1 MEEELRLGMENRN
14 LDMKENWIKWN
25 PLNLPE
31 GDYVV
36 TKFLQNID
44 GTEITLSDESNNISI
59 VFDGITPLVRTSIE
73 GIRMRTWGEVQQ
85 KYDNKY
91 FFRNWFLYKVEN
103 SKLAKWAEEESCGF
117 YKSEKLLHF
126 CIVTNE
132 DIIDVLSTFE
142 PNIFISV
149 VSKKEVH

>member
-1 MEEELRLGMENRN
+1 MENRALN
-14 LDMKENWIKWN
+14 MEENWIKWN

-44 GTEITLSDESNNISI
+44 GTEITLSDDSNNISI
-59 VFDGITPLVRTSIE
+59 LFDGVTPLVRTSIE

-85 KYDNKY
+85 KYNNKY

-103 SKLAKWAEEESCGF
+103 SKFAKWAEEESCGF
-117 YKSEKLLHF
+117 YVSEKLLHF
-126 CIVTNE
+126 CVVTGE

-142 PNIFISV
+142 PDIFIAV
-149 VSKKEVH
+149 ADE